1 MMSRSTGKFL
11 AEEDHIAQSVVDI
24 LTTPKGSRVG
34 LRDYGSKL
42 FSLLDQNPSKMDL
55 YIACYEA
62 LDLWEKR
69 FELKKVSL
77 LETSHLEL
85 GQIVIELE
93 GVIRGKNRVIS
104 VGIGGNNG

>member
-1 MMSRSTGKFL
+1 MSRASGKFL
-11 AEEDHIAQSVVDI
+11 SEDDHIAQSVVDI

-69 FELKKVSL
+69 FELKKVTLVESS
-77 LETSHLEL
+77 ES
-85 GQIVIELE
+85 GQVVVELE
-93 GVIRGKNRVIS
+93 GFIRGKTRILS
-104 VGIGGNNG
+104 VGLANNG